1 MKDLMFHIGP
11 EAVSV
16 GHAVSVVVLAGGAV
30 AWLWW

>member
-11 EAVSV
+11 YAVSV
-16 GHAVSVVVLAGGAV
+16 GRAVSAVVLAGGAV